1 MMTKLIRRTALAG
14 ASTVLAGA
22 ALLATGGS
30 ALAATDHLGT
40 HTPAKVVATGN
51 VRTPAAHH
59 THTHKSA
66 RPDAWI
72 AGQLEMVSPWISD
85 QLARFVPT
93 GHSA

>member
-1 MMTKLIRRTALAG
+1 MMTKLIRRTAIAG
-14 ASTVLAGA
+14 AATVLAGA

-30 ALAATDHLGT
+30 ALAATDHLDAR
-40 HTPAKVVATGN
+40 TPARVVATEHA
-51 VRTPAAHH
+51 RTLAARG
-59 THTHKSA
+59 THEAA

-85 QLARFVPT
+85 QLTLFAPT